1 MGRDTATAA
10 ASVRF
15 SFGRMNTEEDV
26 KRVVVVLKDIIARMK
41 TN

>member
-1 MGRDTATAA
+1 
-10 ASVRF
+10 
-15 SFGRMNTEEDV
+15 MNTEEDV